1 MKPKVFVVMPV
12 HDRLK
17 FTKRCLGD
25 LGRQKYKDLEIIDKA
40 FKENKFSPTP
50 NALCDWCEFQR
61 HCPYFKHKFKEA
73 KIFKRPKILAMV
85 YK

>member
-25 LGRQKYKDLEIIDKA
+25 LGRQKYKDLEIII
-40 FKENKFSPTP
+40 NSKF
-50 NALCDWCEFQR
+50 LCFLFSDFDNFYR
-61 HCPYFKHKFKEA
+61 RFVF
-73 KIFKRPKILAMV
+73 FR
-85 YK
+85 